1 MAHDRLQDAVPQ
13 SAAGET
19 QVYPP
24 RAYAW
29 FVVAILSAGYA
40 AALLD
45 RWVLSLLV
53 QPVKAH
59 FHLSD
64 TQVGLL
70 MGPAF
75 AMCYIVMGLPFGWM
89 ADRFNRRNIIAGA
102 MGFWCLMTACCGLA
116 RTGTQ
121 LTFARFGIG
130 VGEAGL
136 SPAANSIIA
145 DSFPRALQSRAIGV
159 FNLGIYAGMGL
170 SYLIGGAIV
179 ALTAGK
185 TLTLPFVGLLESW
198 QIVFLLVGLPGL
210 VIAIIVMF
218 LIEPRRREKVAPGAD
233 SASFARCFAYVGR
246 HWKALVPLA
255 VGMGAAPLVGYTNN
269 WLPTMF
275 TRTWGWPVS
284 RFSLVYGLILLI
296 MGPLGA
302 VSSGFLAA
310 RFNTVERRDGS
321 YKTCLIGLAIVV
333 TCGALMPFS
342 PSPYVALALLAPGA
356 FCGSLATAAGVAAV
370 VFATPGLF
378 RGRILAMYTIT
389 NGTIGVFAGPA
400 AAGVLT
406 DHLFTGHDGIRYAMS
421 TVVLVGGGLLTLLML
436 TGRKAYGGMVKA
448 LEAAA

>member
-1 MAHDRLQDAVPQ
+1 MAHAYPQ
-13 SAAGET
+13 EAEPPAPAADV
-19 QVYPP
+19 QAYPS
-24 RAYAW
+24 RGYAW

-75 AMCYIVMGLPFGWM
+75 AMCYIVMGLPFGWL
-89 ADRFNRRNIIAGA
+89 ADRYNRRNIIAGA
-102 MGFWCLMTACCGLA
+102 MAFWCLMTASCGLA
-116 RTGTQ
+116 RSGLQ
-121 LTFARFGIG
+121 LSFARFGIG

-179 ALTAGK
+179 AWAAGR
-185 TLTLPFVGLLESW
+185 TLVLPVLGLLESW
-198 QIVFLLVGLPGL
+198 QLVFMVVGLPGL
-210 VIAIIVMF
+210 VIAIIIMT
-218 LIEPRRREKVAPGAD
+218 LIEPKRRDRTGPSPSA
-233 SASFARCFAYVGR
+233 ASFAQCFAYVGQY
-246 HWKALVPLA
+246 WKAFVPLA
-255 VGMGAAPLVGYTNN
+255 VGMGAAPLVGYTNT

-302 VSSGFLAA
+302 VSSGLLAGKINA
-310 RFNTVERRDGS
+310 GARRDGS
-321 YKTCLIGLAIVV
+321 FVVCLIGVAIAV
-333 TCGALMPFS
+333 TSGALMPFS
-342 PSPYVALALLAPGA
+342 PSPSIALALLAPGA
-356 FCGSLATAAGVAAV
+356 FCGSMATSSGVAAV

-378 RGRILAMYTIT
+378 RGRVLAMYTIT

-400 AAGVLT
+400 AVGFLT
-406 DHLFTGHDGIRYAMS
+406 DRLFTGHDGIRYAMS
-421 TVVLVGGGLLTLLML
+421 AVVLAMGGLLFLLML
-436 TGRKAYGGMVKA
+436 TGRRAYAGMVRA
-448 LEAAA
+448 LEAT